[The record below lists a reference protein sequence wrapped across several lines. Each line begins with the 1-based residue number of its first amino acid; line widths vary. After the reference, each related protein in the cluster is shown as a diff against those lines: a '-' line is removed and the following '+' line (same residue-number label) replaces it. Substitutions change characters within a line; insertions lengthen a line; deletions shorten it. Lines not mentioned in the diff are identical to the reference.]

1 MKNNT
6 IPARIIVCVLMLS
19 LCLFSLSSCEKKKEG
34 KAIVTET
41 EYYMVKDTKHTFSL
55 NAKGKIRN
63 IGEVDIRNVVVTGDC
78 KSCGE
83 VIIGGE
89 WFVNRGLEK
98 RDEYKSVIPYLA
110 VGAEADFDF
119 QGIAFYYIK
128 DNMPAESIPEQIEVY
143 IDSFESVN

>member
-6 IPARIIVCVLMLS
+6 IPARLIFCVLMSS
-19 LCLFSLSSCEKKKEG
+19 LCLLCLSSCEKKKEG
-34 KAIVTET
+34 KVVVTET
-41 EYYMVKDTKHTFSL
+41 EYYMIKDTQHTSSL

-83 VIIGGE
+83 VMIGGE
-89 WFVNRGLEK
+89 WFVNRGIEK

-128 DNMPAESIPEQIEVY
+128 DNVPAESIPEQIEVY
-143 IDSFESVN
+143 IESFESAN

>member
-1 MKNNT
+1 MKSNT

-19 LCLFSLSSCEKKKEG
+19 LCLFSIYSCEKKKEG
-34 KAIVTET
+34 KVVVTET
-41 EYYMVKDTKHTFSL
+41 EYYMDMDTKHTFSL

-89 WFVNRGLEK
+89 WFVTRGIEK

-110 VGAEADFDF
+110 VGAEADFNF

-143 IDSFESVN
+143 IKSFESVY